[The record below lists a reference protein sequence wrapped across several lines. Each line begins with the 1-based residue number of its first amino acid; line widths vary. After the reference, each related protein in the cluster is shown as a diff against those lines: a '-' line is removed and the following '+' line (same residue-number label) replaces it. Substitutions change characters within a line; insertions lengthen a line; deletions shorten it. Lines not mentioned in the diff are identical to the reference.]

1 MIYNPQ
7 KLNYPQNK
15 LIYFLANLI
24 SQLNQ
29 NLKSKHLE
37 QKFQKI

>member
-1 MIYNPQ
+1 MFNPQ
-7 KLNYPQNK
+7 KLNYPQNN
-15 LIYFLANLI
+15 LLNFHANLI

-29 NLKSKHLE
+29 NLKSNLIE